1 MLFPTISNI
10 FCSSVCSVQA
20 MELLVEKAISSASA
34 PLSPGDALRRVFE
47 CISSGI
53 LLSGKVVW
61 LSFALLVLYLKKIDS
76 ISVLKSKLNGRK
88 VGQFCFV
95 LGFC

>member
-1 MLFPTISNI
+1 M
-10 FCSSVCSVQA
+10 
-20 MELLVEKAISSASA
+20 EKAISSASA

-53 LLSGKVVW
+53 LLPGKVVW
-61 LSFALLVLYLKKIDS
+61 LSFALFTLLVLYLKKIDS

-88 VGQFCFV
+88 VGHFC
-95 LGFC
+95 

>member
-1 MLFPTISNI
+1 MF
-10 FCSSVCSVQA
+10 SVQA

-53 LLSGKVVW
+53 LLPGKI
-61 LSFALLVLYLKKIDS
+61 LYYLTHSELLNDLDSYLHP
-76 ISVLKSKLNGRK
+76 RHT
-88 VGQFCFV
+88 
-95 LGFC
+95 